1 MFPHGMPK
9 ADHRYLALGDSYT
22 IGEGVAPEQR
32 WPAQW
37 VTALRAHGVRIS
49 DPKFIA
55 RTGWTTDELSAALD
69 QAEQTAHLRDK
80 PFDLV
85 SLLIGVNN
93 QYRGRSVSSYAEE
106 FAALLKRA
114 IAYADGNQT
123 RVVVLSIP
131 DWGATLFARSE
142 PMGRSAQKIAGEIDA
157 YNDAAQKICAAA
169 KVRFVDITNSTRSGA
184 IGGQRLVA
192 DGLHPNGEE
201 YALWVQQ
208 LMREFVVH

>member
-1 MFPHGMPK
+1 MPQVDK
-9 ADHRYLALGDSYT
+9 RYLALGDSYT

-32 WPAQW
+32 WPVQW

-49 DPKFIA
+49 DPKIIA

-93 QYRGRSVSSYAEE
+93 QYRGRSVSNYAEE
-106 FAALLKRA
+106 FSVLLKRA
-114 IAYADGNQT
+114 IAYAGGVRT

-131 DWGATLFARSE
+131 DWGATPFAVSE
-142 PMGRSAQKIAGEIDA
+142 PKGRSAQKIAGEIDA
-157 YNDAAQKICAAA
+157 YNDAAQKICLAA
-169 KVRFVDITNSTRSGA
+169 KVGFANITPSTRSGA
-184 IGGQRLVA
+184 VDGWRLVA
-192 DGLHPNGEE
+192 DGLHPNEEE

-208 LMREFVVH
+208 LMREFVLS